1 MMMKIQIVMSMYN
14 LVEYSSNSSETT
26 ENLQFYSKNESTNFN
41 ADLLNFEPSNLVF
54 LKNCN
59 TEFDK
64 IFITLTSRKG
74 RLLTI
79 EEKVNLTWHIN

>member
-1 MMMKIQIVMSMYN
+1 MPMYN
-14 LVEYSSNSSETT
+14 PVEYSSNLSETT
-26 ENLQFYSKNESTNFN
+26 ENFQFYSKDESTNFN

-59 TEFDK
+59 TKFDK